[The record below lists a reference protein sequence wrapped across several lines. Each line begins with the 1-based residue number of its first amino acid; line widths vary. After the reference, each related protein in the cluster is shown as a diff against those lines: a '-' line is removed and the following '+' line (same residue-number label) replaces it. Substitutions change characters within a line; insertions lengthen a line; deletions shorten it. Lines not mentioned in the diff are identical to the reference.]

1 MKNRY
6 RTGGGATL
14 IDLRIREVAQLF
26 DSLDPSPFIER
37 DLDDK
42 AAAYI
47 VTSALEHPIKAP
59 LKLIIHLQDA
69 IDPRLNESLIADSIH
84 NYFNYHSELAAKKLR
99 QLLKRG
105 QMALVVGLVF
115 LTSCL
120 SISHTFFKQSPSP
133 FAQGVA
139 EGLLIIGWV
148 AMWGPI
154 EIFLYSWW
162 PELEKKRIYE
172 KLSSVPVEV
181 LSTPVATR
189 TPQV

>member
-69 IDPRLNESLIADSIH
+69 IDPRLNESLIADS
-84 NYFNYHSELAAKKLR
+84 R